1 MTGSPTDSRL
11 PTASLGSAWSVV
23 AALAGDHGQARRQH
37 RQAAR
42 YTFYYP
48 QEEYRPA
55 FLDALGFCRNAAE
68 GRPISGNSGG
78 G

>member
-1 MTGSPTDSRL
+1 
-11 PTASLGSAWSVV
+11 VV
-23 AALAGDHGQARRQH
+23 AALAGDHGQARRQR

-55 FLDALGFCRNAAE
+55 FLDALGFCRNAPVGTPGFRRQWRWSTSSLPEA
-68 GRPISGNSGG
+68 
-78 G
+78 